1 VYKAAQAYIQT
12 QVTTTTQGDLLIML
26 FDACIKFLKRAK
38 EEIAARDYAKK
49 GVLISK
55 ALDIIAELQSSLNPQ
70 KGGDL
75 ANNLS
80 RLYLLCSSKLLMAN
94 LHMDQKQIDQV
105 IDMLSGVRDAFAQIN
120 TPELSPQAPAQVP
133 VQSSRFMGTGSTLA
147 SMPKPAPNATP
158 NHKAFAAYALAGKNR
173 AVG

>member
-1 VYKAAQAYIQT
+1 MYKAAQAYMQT

-26 FDACIKFLKRAK
+26 FDACIKFLKQAK
-38 EEIAARDYAKK
+38 ERITARDFANK

-75 ANNLS
+75 ADNLS
-80 RLYLLCSSKLLMAN
+80 KLYLLCSSKLLMAN
-94 LHMDQKQIDQV
+94 LHMDLNQIDQV
-105 IDMLSGVRDAFAQIN
+105 IDMLGGIRDAFAQIN
-120 TPELSPQAPAQVP
+120 TPELSPQAPTP
-133 VQSSRFMGTGSTLA
+133 VQTSRFTGTGATLA
-147 SMPKPAPNATP
+147 TMPKPAPSATP
-158 NHKAFAAYALAGKNR
+158 NHKAFAAYAMAGKNR